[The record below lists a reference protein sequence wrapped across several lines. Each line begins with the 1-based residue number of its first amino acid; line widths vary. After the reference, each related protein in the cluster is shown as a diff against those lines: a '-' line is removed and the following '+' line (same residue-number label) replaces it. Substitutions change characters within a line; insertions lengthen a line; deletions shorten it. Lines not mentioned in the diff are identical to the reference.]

1 MNNPASSRANYS
13 NTWAHNNTC
22 CICSIEGDAD
32 LAGLEDRQGQV
43 GFCFWPIGSKKAK
56 KIRWHHSSSSHF
68 LSLML
73 LKACTV
79 ICREHLHSTRRQQR
93 ARRLQAVC
101 CSQYKSWHCVCVC
114 EGHTKHHSFINQRV
128 TFVPF
133 ILGTQTSSAAHR
145 RVTCDL
151 ALQIC
156 ELSFLR
162 AIHLPVSSIVTIQH
176 SLLFQ
181 VIIIIARLV
190 GGGEGKNSSAC
201 FKAVPL
207 EQNEEVV
214 HWKSLEGQ
222 RKIINNGCKSRSS
235 WRRQGIK
242 EINGA
247 SHSK

>member
-79 ICREHLHSTRRQQR
+79 ICREHCTAQGDNKGH
-93 ARRLQAVC
+93 AV
-101 CSQYKSWHCVCVC
+101 YKLCVAVNTNHGIVCVC
-114 EGHTKHHSFINQRV
+114 EKDKHPKHHSFINQRV

-162 AIHLPVSSIVTIQH
+162 ASLQYRYYPTQPTVSGHYYYSTVSRWRWRWGEKQ
-176 SLLFQ
+176 LCMFQ
-181 VIIIIARLV
+181 SCPPGTKR
-190 GGGEGKNSSAC
+190 GSSPL
-201 FKAVPL
+201 KVPRGTA
-207 EQNEEVV
+207 E
-214 HWKSLEGQ
+214 
-222 RKIINNGCKSRSS
+222 NNK
-235 WRRQGIK
+235 
-242 EINGA
+242 
-247 SHSK
+247 

>member
-1 MNNPASSRANYS
+1 MTSQLFKSFPVADA
-13 NTWAHNNTC
+13 A
-22 CICSIEGDAD
+22 EG
-32 LAGLEDRQGQV
+32 
-43 GFCFWPIGSKKAK
+43 
-56 KIRWHHSSSSHF
+56 
-68 LSLML
+68 
-73 LKACTV
+73 
-79 ICREHLHSTRRQQR
+79 LHSH
-93 ARRLQAVC
+93 LQGALAQHKETTKGTPFTSCVLQ
-101 CSQYKSWHCVCVC
+101 SIQIMALCVCVC
-114 EGHTKHHSFINQRV
+114 VKDKHPKHHSFINQRV

-162 AIHLPVSSIVTIQH
+162 AIHLPVCSIVTIQH

-214 HWKSLEGQ
+214 H
-222 RKIINNGCKSRSS
+222 
-235 WRRQGIK
+235 
-242 EINGA
+242 
-247 SHSK
+247 